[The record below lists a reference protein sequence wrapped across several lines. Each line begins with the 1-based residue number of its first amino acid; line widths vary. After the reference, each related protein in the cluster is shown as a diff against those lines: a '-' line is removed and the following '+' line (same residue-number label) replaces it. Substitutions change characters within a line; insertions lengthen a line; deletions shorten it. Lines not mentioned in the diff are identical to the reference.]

1 MKILSL
7 AFAFLLS
14 FGLMAQDNLS
24 DGLYAKI
31 VTDKGDIIIQLE
43 YEKVPMTVANFV
55 GLAEG
60 NLEYDTVSIT
70 EPFYDGIKF
79 HRVIDNFMIQG
90 GDPNGNG
97 SGGPGYRFPDEID
110 STLIHDRAGILSMAN
125 SGPNTNGSQFF
136 ITHKDTPWLNG
147 KHAVF
152 GHVVKGQEVVNTIQ
166 QNDVMKKVEI
176 IRIGK
181 SAEKFNAKKVFKKT
195 LKKLAKAE
203 KKRVKT
209 RNKAF
214 YEEMVEHF
222 PKAKQT
228 SSGLMYQI
236 IEEGNGTKPMSGYEV
251 EVHYTG
257 TFVDGKKFDS
267 SVDRGKTFKFVI
279 DKSRVIKG
287 WHEGV
292 KLCDI
297 KGKIKLIIPHWLAYG
312 KNGRATIPPKATLI
326 FDIEVFSSTQDA

>member
-1 MKILSL
+1 MRILSL
-7 AFAFLLS
+7 ALAFLWS
-14 FGLMAQDNLS
+14 FGLMAQDNLA

-60 NLEYDTVSIT
+60 DLKYDTVSVT

-110 STLIHDRAGILSMAN
+110 TTLIHDRAGILSMAN

-152 GHVVKGQEVVNTIQ
+152 GHVVKGQEVVNAIK

-176 IRIGK
+176 IRVGK
-181 SAEKFNAKKVFKKT
+181 DAEKFKAKKVFKKKT
-195 LKKLAKAE
+195 KAIAKAE
-203 KKRVKT
+203 KKKT
-209 RNKAF
+209 KERNKKF
-214 YEEMVEHF
+214 YDEMVEHF

-228 SSGLMYQI
+228 ESGLMYKI
-236 IEEGNGTKPMSGYEV
+236 IEEGDGGKPKSGFEV

-297 KGKIKLIIPHWLAYG
+297 GGKIKLIIPHWLAYG
-312 KNGRATIPPKATLI
+312 KTGRATIPPNATLV
-326 FDIEVFSSTQDA
+326 FDIEVISSTQDA